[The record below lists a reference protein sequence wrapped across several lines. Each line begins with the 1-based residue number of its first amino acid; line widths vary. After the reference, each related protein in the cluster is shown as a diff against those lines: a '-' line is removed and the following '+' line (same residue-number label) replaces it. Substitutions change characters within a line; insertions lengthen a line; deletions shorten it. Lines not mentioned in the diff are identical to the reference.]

1 MKRHVFRNHHH
12 VPYLAS
18 AALIGVALGVLM
30 RLFEPMGRFLFPH
43 VFTYQELHP
52 LIAAFI
58 AIAVVIIV
66 RRDCPHRRWRFAM
79 CAAAAAGAYVT
90 MFLFFPF
97 YGSRPLFTGK
107 FALVLLAKTVL
118 PGLIGGL
125 VGYTVWALRDL
136 IFGAPIVQDGAHCG
150 NCGYLIRGL
159 PTSRCPE
166 CGMNYRDDGID
177 PNPPPVLRAW
187 RGVGMWVAVVLFL
200 SGTMYVA
207 FPRLVVYGLVNEA
220 VDSDLAYSYL
230 RLRLSTSAKVIGGYL
245 DHEDARTRASAASTL
260 FRFPG
265 CSSNEID
272 SLRRLAVSDP
282 DPMVRGAAISTI
294 GIIARDLFESMIA
307 DVLTDPAS
315 SVRMHALGSLIP
327 YWLTGPLHGG
337 WEIPYLIAA
346 LDDADLDCR
355 RHAYIL
361 LRLSFTD
368 LPFTPDAPRDE
379 RLAQQAVW
387 LERWNE
393 QTAAKVRSVNP

>member
-1 MKRHVFRNHHH
+1 MPPPPQELKFEMLETRGAAGQGWSPLLVLFVAGKSDLQTHNFAVISSWFKECCEQGCDDASIKSILAFAWPASLAMKRHVFRNHHH

-30 RLFEPMGRFLFPH
+30 RLFEPMGRFLFPR
-43 VFTYQELHP
+43 VVTYQELNP

-125 VGYTVWALRDL
+125 VGYTVWVLRDL
-136 IFGAPIVQDGAHCG
+136 IFGAPIVQDGVHCG
-150 NCGYLIRGL
+150 NCGYSIRGL

-200 SGTMYVA
+200 TGTMYVA
-207 FPRLVVYGLVNEA
+207 FPRLAGARKASMRNLESSGRPQGNA
-220 VDSDLAYSYL
+220 TQ
-230 RLRLSTSAKVIGGYL
+230 RPPSA
-245 DHEDARTRASAASTL
+245 S
-260 FRFPG
+260 
-265 CSSNEID
+265 
-272 SLRRLAVSDP
+272 SDP
-282 DPMVRGAAISTI
+282 RQAPNS
-294 GIIARDLFESMIA
+294 
-307 DVLTDPAS
+307 PAS
-315 SVRMHALGSLIP
+315 ILPHRPKHFPAKSR
-327 YWLTGPLHGG
+327 
-337 WEIPYLIAA
+337 
-346 LDDADLDCR
+346 DAN
-355 RHAYIL
+355 A
-361 LRLSFTD
+361 
-368 LPFTPDAPRDE
+368 E
-379 RLAQQAVW
+379 
-387 LERWNE
+387 
-393 QTAAKVRSVNP
+393 